1 MKSPTDTNNT
11 AGSDCQERLVS
22 GSLFRRIREKM
33 RQHRSEKARLQ
44 ERIRQLEA
52 SVAAENRKAADLDN
66 RLRRVVNAYASREY
80 GPTDLV
86 RMCVN
91 VDALMANLSHGNVVY
106 EEATRQLME
115 SLRRAL
121 SSR

>member
-22 GSLFRRIREKM
+22 GSLFRRLRQKM

-44 ERIRQLEA
+44 ERIRQLET
-52 SVAAENRKAADLDN
+52 SVAAENRKAADLDR
-66 RLRRVVNAYASREY
+66 RLHRVVDAYASREH
-80 GPTDLV
+80 GPNDIV

-91 VDALMANLSHGNVVY
+91 VDRRMANLGYGNVVY

-115 SLRRAL
+115 SLRHAL